1 MKEKTTA
8 TKNGDKG
15 KDEKFD
21 WSRQTGPDPR
31 DPRNVGPP
39 CMGSHDPARSGRG
52 SPSGSNAHGCW
63 TACSRCKMRLMY
75 VPAFGAHALTRKA
88 GALPANVEKQV
99 QELGNEA
106 AYDSKLRDKDIGLDA
121 AERSCMAKLEKIR
134 VQKAEY
140 HKEKKPEM
148 AQGPIAPQPKA
159 KIPPTA
165 TVVNLE
171 EADNAML
178 PGRKGRRMEAPEEL
192 EAAQREEME
201 TPKSF
206 TMMAP

>member
-1 MKEKTTA
+1 MSSSGTKVKEKTTA

-39 CMGSHDPARSGRG
+39 CMGSHDPARPGRG

-88 GALPANVEKQV
+88 GALPADVEKQV

-121 AERSCMAKLEKIR
+121 AERSCMAKLEKIKP
-134 VQKAEY
+134 QKAEY
-140 HKEKKPEM
+140 HKEKKSEM
-148 AQGPIAPQPKA
+148 TQGPKVPL
-159 KIPPTA
+159 TA

-192 EAAQREEME
+192 EAAQREEAE
-201 TPKSF
+201 TEKSF
-206 TMMAP
+206 TLVAP

>member
-1 MKEKTTA
+1 
-8 TKNGDKG
+8 
-15 KDEKFD
+15 
-21 WSRQTGPDPR
+21 
-31 DPRNVGPP
+31 
-39 CMGSHDPARSGRG
+39 
-52 SPSGSNAHGCW
+52 
-63 TACSRCKMRLMY
+63 
-75 VPAFGAHALTRKA
+75 
-88 GALPANVEKQV
+88 
-99 QELGNEA
+99 
-106 AYDSKLRDKDIGLDA
+106 
-121 AERSCMAKLEKIR
+121 MAKLEKIKL
-134 VQKAEY
+134 QKAEY